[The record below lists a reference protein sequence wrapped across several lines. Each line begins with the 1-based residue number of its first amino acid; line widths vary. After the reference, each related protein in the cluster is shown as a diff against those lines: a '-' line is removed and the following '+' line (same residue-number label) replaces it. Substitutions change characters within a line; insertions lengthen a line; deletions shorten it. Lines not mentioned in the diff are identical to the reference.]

1 MTYDLDGIDRAL
13 GAGAGL
19 VVHVNPH
26 NPLGRVFTV
35 EEQLALAG
43 VVDRH
48 GAGSSPTRST
58 PRSCIRAPCTALRLP
73 VRRHGR
79 AMR

>member
-1 MTYDLDGIDRAL
+1 M
-13 GAGAGL
+13 
-19 VVHVNPH
+19 HVNPH

-48 GAGSSPTRST
+48 GARVFSDEIHAPLVYPGAGTSPT
-58 PRSCIRAPCTALRLP
+58 PPCPPSRP
-73 VRRHGR
+73 